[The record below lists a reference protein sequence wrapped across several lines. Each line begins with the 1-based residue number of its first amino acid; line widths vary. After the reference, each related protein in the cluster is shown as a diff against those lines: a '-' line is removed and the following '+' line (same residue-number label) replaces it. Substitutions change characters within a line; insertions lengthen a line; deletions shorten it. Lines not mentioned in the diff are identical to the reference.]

1 MSGTDGW
8 NGPREVLRTLRG
20 HRRGVSAAIGLTLL
34 ALVLALAQPL
44 VVKDVIQAAGDGSPF
59 GGAVLVLVALFLA
72 QAAVQAAGR
81 YVMVR
86 TGESVVLGVRL
97 ALVDRLLRLP
107 LRTLDRHRT
116 GDLISRT
123 GTDTTALRL
132 LVAEGFTGA
141 VTGSLG
147 VLGVAALMLWLDW
160 VLFLAVLVM
169 VVLGGSLLATVLRR
183 IEGASLRAQSATG
196 AMTADLERALV
207 ALRTVRAS
215 RAEGRETARIGGQAR
230 AAYTSGVRVG
240 KLDAVVA
247 PAVELSVHGSF
258 LAVLLIGG
266 ARAASGGSVADL
278 AAFLLYMLYLVEPI
292 GVVFQ
297 AFSSMQQGAGALRRI
312 REVLDL
318 PGEGE
323 EKGKGDGAA
332 PGASSRASVNG
343 AAPLLEFR
351 NVHFGYRAD
360 EPVLRGVSFAVP
372 RRGQVALVG
381 RSGAGKSTVFALAER
396 FYDPDSGAVLFGG
409 QDVRGLA
416 RDAHRARIGF
426 VEQHSPVLH
435 GTLRENLLYAAP
447 EADERELRRAVEL
460 AQLGEVVSRLP
471 RGLETHTGEQG
482 AALSGGERQRV
493 AIARALLAR
502 PELLL
507 LDEPTAH
514 LDAENEAALRAVI
527 RETARRCA
535 LLVIAHRISTV
546 READLIVVLD
556 AGRVTHAGSHDELL
570 VTSAS
575 YRALAPG

>member
-1 MSGTDGW
+1 MSDTEGW

-20 HRRGVSAAIGLTLL
+20 HRRGVSAAVGLTLL
-34 ALVLALAQPL
+34 ALLLALAQPL
-44 VVKDVIQAAGDGSPF
+44 VVKDVIEAAGDGSPF

-72 QAAVQAAGR
+72 QAGVQAAGR

-141 VTGSLG
+141 VTGGLG

-160 VLFLAVLVM
+160 VLFLAVLAM
-169 VVLGGSLLATVLRR
+169 VALGGSLLATVLRR
-183 IEGASLRAQSATG
+183 IEGASLQAQSSTG

-215 RAEGRETARIGGQAR
+215 RAERREAARIGGQAR
-230 AAYTSGVRVG
+230 TAYASGVRVG

-247 PAVELSVHGSF
+247 PAVELAVHGSF

-297 AFSSMQQGAGALRRI
+297 AVSSMQQGAGALRRI

-318 PGEGE
+318 PGEE
-323 EKGKGDGAA
+323 DDGTA
-332 PGASSRASVNG
+332 PGAPDPGRPPEDR

-351 NVHFGYRAD
+351 DVHFGYRAD
-360 EPVLRGVSFAVP
+360 RPVLRGVSFAVP

-396 FYDPDSGAVLFGG
+396 FYDPDGGAVLFGG
-409 QDVRGLA
+409 QDVRALA

-435 GTLRENLLYAAP
+435 GTLRENLTYAAP
-447 EADERELRRAVEL
+447 GADERELRRAVEL
-460 AQLGEVVSRLP
+460 AQLGDVVSRLP
-471 RGLETHTGEQG
+471 RGLETETGEQG

-493 AIARALLAR
+493 ALARALLAR

-514 LDAENEAALRAVI
+514 LDAENEAALRTVI

-535 LLVIAHRISTV
+535 LLVIAHRMSTV

-556 AGRVTHAGSHDELL
+556 AGHVVSAGSHDELL

-575 YRALAPG
+575 YRALAPR